1 MRRLGTFDLLYILKM
16 KRKNDFAVNIIEIND
31 KNATL
36 QTCLKF
42 YAAIK
47 MYSHVYMY
55 YFSVCFKIK

>member
-1 MRRLGTFDLLYILKM
+1 MIFSILKM

-36 QTCLKF
+36 QTRLKF
-42 YAAIK
+42 FAAIK